1 MPTLLFTH
9 IRPRRI
15 RWALVLMLVMAL
27 SVGASTAHPQPAAAQ
42 PVPTDGI
49 ICTNSGSPNAAF
61 TLTTQTGYV
70 GTPDDNVVFSWGFA
84 LSGSPFQYP
93 SPVLC
98 VSEGDAVTII
108 LNNTLSEDISLVFPG
123 QQNVLANGAPSE
135 PQFSGSTVTSLA
147 PVAAPGGSM
156 SYSFVASEPGTYI
169 YESGTNPMKQVNMG
183 LFGVLIVRPSRGAGY
198 AYNTDNSKF
207 TADKEFMVLL
217 SEIDPMLN
225 RAVERGRPFNFNNYR
240 PRYFMLNG
248 RGFPDSIAPNNAS
261 WLPSQP
267 YGSLV
272 RVNPNDASNPDP
284 ALIRYVNVTGQDMPF
299 HPHGY
304 NGRVIGRDGRPLVDG
319 SADISFEKYSV
330 NIGPGQTWDVTAE
343 WRDAEQYVENTNAVP
358 VVIPNAQNIAY
369 GEFYSG
375 SPYLGIPG
383 AIPVGAPNQNQCGEY
398 YIISHNHSLFQIT
411 SWGIPMTGPITY
423 LRVDP
428 PLPNN
433 CP

>member
-1 MPTLLFTH
+1 
-9 IRPRRI
+9 
-15 RWALVLMLVMAL
+15 
-27 SVGASTAHPQPAAAQ
+27 
-42 PVPTDGI
+42 
-49 ICTNSGSPNAAF
+49 
-61 TLTTQTGYV
+61 
-70 GTPDDNVVFSWGFA
+70 
-84 LSGSPFQYP
+84 
-93 SPVLC
+93 
-98 VSEGDAVTII
+98 
-108 LNNTLSEDISLVFPG
+108 
-123 QQNVLANGAPSE
+123 
-135 PQFSGSTVTSLA
+135 
-147 PVAAPGGSM
+147 